1 MKYVFYTLVYITGPH
16 FCLHSRL
23 SVMVSGQLSP
33 LSARSDLNW
42 DDQQYSY
49 VVKTRRLSKTDVL
62 YSNLLAAEENWSN
75 DSCIKF
81 VEARETEDAELNIVR
96 HTRCSRDDGDS
107 FNSTTIFVND
117 ECGSVRDLTH
127 FLGHYLGLKD
137 EHMNEH
143 WSSYLE
149 WKNDDSLSRPPN
161 YTYSRNA
168 LYDVTS
174 VMHIPSR
181 SKQTNHKAAF
191 LTKKTA
197 QRGVPGRFQH
207 PSFYDLKS
215 LILLYGCI
223 GSWCLYRVIAPRGK
237 YPRVLFKAARPDGKP
252 KTSVPRC
259 EGFLLSLTDMRN
271 RE

>member
-49 VVKTRRLSKTDVL
+49 VVKTRRLSK
-62 YSNLLAAEENWSN
+62 
-75 DSCIKF
+75 K
-81 VEARETEDAELNIVR
+81 TEDAELNIVR